1 MSGRLKILVI
11 LGALVLAAGL
21 ALKTGLA
28 RQAFFELF
36 ALVKRADVLGPTVV
50 RARPVHSPYQRWLTR
65 ARNEIPVFEGLV
77 IGDVSGI
84 ELEPWPQMGEGI
96 NGLYLRFADYQ
107 MSDGRILEIPA
118 FGSTASQRHMY
129 EKGIYFIGGPGH
141 TIIQQEGEAPQRV
154 DWNSGSLFAIPLN
167 VRHQHF
173 NDSTEPI
180 RLLAIT
186 SFPFVLNAASS
197 EQFINENPFTFTDRY
212 DGGDGYLERSKNI
225 GKNVV
230 ETNFV
235 DDILNYETRDLPVR
249 GQGNKFIKW
258 AMAGNSMISLHV
270 SEMPPRMYKKAHRH
284 SSDAFI
290 LLLSGQGYSL
300 TWPEGNYHK
309 RHRVDWQAGTLFVP
323 PTYWY
328 HQHLNSGSTP
338 ARYLAINVPDLVTNL
353 GLRFSDQLEVDLEEI
368 KDEWKE
374 ELDQKQQ
381 QNQ

>member
-1 MSGRLKILVI
+1 
-11 LGALVLAAGL
+11 
-21 ALKTGLA
+21 
-28 RQAFFELF
+28 
-36 ALVKRADVLGPTVV
+36 
-50 RARPVHSPYQRWLTR
+50 
-65 ARNEIPVFEGLV
+65 
-77 IGDVSGI
+77 
-84 ELEPWPQMGEGI
+84 
-96 NGLYLRFADYQ
+96 
-107 MSDGRILEIPA
+107 
-118 FGSTASQRHMY
+118 
-129 EKGIYFIGGPGH
+129 
-141 TIIQQEGEAPQRV
+141 
-154 DWNSGSLFAIPLN
+154 
-167 VRHQHF
+167 
-173 NDSTEPI
+173 
-180 RLLAIT
+180 
-186 SFPFVLNAASS
+186 
-197 EQFINENPFTFTDRY
+197 
-212 DGGDGYLERSKNI
+212 
-225 GKNVV
+225 
-230 ETNFV
+230 
-235 DDILNYETRDLPVR
+235 LPVR